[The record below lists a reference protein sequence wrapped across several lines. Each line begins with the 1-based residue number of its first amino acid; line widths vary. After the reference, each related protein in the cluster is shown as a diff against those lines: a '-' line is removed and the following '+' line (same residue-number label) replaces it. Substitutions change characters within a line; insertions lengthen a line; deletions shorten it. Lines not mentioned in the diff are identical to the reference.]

1 MSAYDINLI
10 NAAFTAVMGTHKFVS
25 EQEFLNKQACGETD
39 YISYGQVDL
48 QSFHQINLVGDNMS
62 ARANNFVS
70 KQEFLNDQTCGETD
84 YIKYGQ
90 VDLQSFH
97 QINLV
102 GNNLNDRTQNFVSE
116 QEFLNKQACGE
127 IDYTTYG
134 QVDFQSFHQINM
146 IGDNLNART
155 QNFVS
160 EQEFLNN
167 QARGEIDYTTYGQV
181 DLQYQFN
188 PIDNNLTHNFVS
200 GQEFLNRHIHGET
213 GYTTYE
219 QVDLQSFQQTDMVI
233 SEQEFLNK
241 HTHGET
247 NYTSYE
253 HQINMVSDN
262 LNARTHNFISDQE
275 FLNMQAR
282 GEADYTTY
290 GQVDLQT
297 YHKINLFEDNL
308 NARTRNNFVS
318 EQEFLNKQAR
328 GETDYTTYG
337 QVDLQSFHQINPVDN
352 NLNVKTHKI
361 VYEQEFLNKQ
371 AHGKPDYTAYGQ
383 VDLQSFHNLSTV
395 VNNKQVDNYSP
406 HQLGFIF
413 NNIPSRQ
420 LIDEKTNSNSGNG
433 TINMDKRISL
443 SDLLNLSTVVNNKQ
457 VDNYS
462 PHQLGFI
469 LNNIPSRQLIDEKTN
484 SNSGNGTIKMDKR
497 ISISDLLKMDLCT
510 SFGGRIFVKT
520 LTGKIITLEC
530 EENDSIDTVK
540 QKIQDKENIPKNQQR
555 LIFDGMNLEDNKT
568 ISEYCIKNESTL
580 HLVLRLGGS
589 SSRCIISCLNV
600 NDFLDPRFDYDFT
613 NKKDI
618 GKIFMRGSIQYKRPY
633 GWKRFGLKVAGK
645 YDNGDDKWL
654 GKDKNSW
661 PVSYHGTAKHNARSI
676 AEDGYDLSKGKRF
689 AYGRGIYSTPD
700 IHIAEKYAEKF
711 EFEGSIYVMVFQNR
725 VNPANLHKV
734 PVKKGEYWVSEKGE
748 DIRPYGICFK
758 RKESKTNVAL

>member
-1 MSAYDINLI
+1 MGKQVTQHMSKLTCNRFNKPIWLY
-10 NAAFTAVMGTHKFVS
+10 
-25 EQEFLNKQACGETD
+25 LNKNFS
-39 YISYGQVDL
+39 ISIL
-48 QSFHQINLVGDNMS
+48 M
-62 ARANNFVS
+62 
-70 KQEFLNDQTCGETD
+70 
-84 YIKYGQ
+84 
-90 VDLQSFH
+90 
-97 QINLV
+97 
-102 GNNLNDRTQNFVSE
+102 
-116 QEFLNKQACGE
+116 
-127 IDYTTYG
+127 
-134 QVDFQSFHQINM
+134 
-146 IGDNLNART
+146 
-155 QNFVS
+155 
-160 EQEFLNN
+160 
-167 QARGEIDYTTYGQV
+167 
-181 DLQYQFN
+181 
-188 PIDNNLTHNFVS
+188 
-200 GQEFLNRHIHGET
+200 
-213 GYTTYE
+213 
-219 QVDLQSFQQTDMVI
+219 
-233 SEQEFLNK
+233 
-241 HTHGET
+241 
-247 NYTSYE
+247 
-253 HQINMVSDN
+253 DN

-413 NNIPSRQ
+413 
-420 LIDEKTNSNSGNG
+420 
-433 TINMDKRISL
+433 
-443 SDLLNLSTVVNNKQ
+443 
-457 VDNYS
+457 
-462 PHQLGFI
+462 
-469 LNNIPSRQLIDEKTN
+469 NNIPSRQLIDEKTN

-725 VNPANLHKV
+725 VNP
-734 PVKKGEYWVSEKGE
+734 
-748 DIRPYGICFK
+748 
-758 RKESKTNVAL
+758 